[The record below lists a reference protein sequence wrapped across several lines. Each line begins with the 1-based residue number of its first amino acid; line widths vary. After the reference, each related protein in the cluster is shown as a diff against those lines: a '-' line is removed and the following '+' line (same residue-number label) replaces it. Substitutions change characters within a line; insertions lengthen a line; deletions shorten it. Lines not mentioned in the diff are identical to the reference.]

1 MMDHKAS
8 LVKFQ
13 KLEIISSIFSDHN
26 TMRLDI
32 DYQKKTVKN
41 HKQVDNKQY
50 ATKQHIDNLQGPTG
64 NSAQHAIRTYAYM

>member
-8 LVKFQ
+8 HVKFQ

-32 DYQKKTVKN
+32 DYQKKLKS

-64 NSAQHAIRTYAYM
+64 NSAQHAIMTYAYM